1 MVGIPIAQQLIT
13 PLERSVQG
21 RRFDHV
27 FFSGMAWLMLATVF
41 VGFAPSYYIAGML
54 HAPLPSPV
62 VHVHAIVF
70 SLWILVLIAQTGLA
84 TAGQVRIHRRFGI
97 AGFILALLLPVV
109 GLWAATEMLAR
120 RMPGPDPLG
129 VYLVATTNVVAFGV
143 LILFV
148 FRARFDSSAHK
159 RLVMIAS
166 TALMTA
172 AIARWRFDWS
182 HLGREIHMSIQRA
195 ECFSYIFILLLVTY
209 DFWATRRIHR
219 ATIQGSA
226 FLVIVHQFALHF
238 GQTAAWHNVAGWV
251 QSLFRP

>member
-1 MVGIPIAQQLIT
+1 MQSSQSLGPLGESYGWHSNSTATHNAARAIRSGKALRSCFLLWHGLADAGDRFCWVCSQL
-13 PLERSVQG
+13 LHRWNV
-21 RRFDHV
+21 
-27 FFSGMAWLMLATVF
+27 
-41 VGFAPSYYIAGML
+41 AP
-54 HAPLPSPV
+54 PLPSPV

-148 FRARFDSSAHK
+148 FRARF
-159 RLVMIAS
+159 
-166 TALMTA
+166 
-172 AIARWRFDWS
+172 
-182 HLGREIHMSIQRA
+182 
-195 ECFSYIFILLLVTY
+195 
-209 DFWATRRIHR
+209 
-219 ATIQGSA
+219 
-226 FLVIVHQFALHF
+226 
-238 GQTAAWHNVAGWV
+238 
-251 QSLFRP
+251 